1 MKMKIE
7 QWVRSGMGKCTGGE
21 SFGSVCLVAITTTMA
36 NNNADWLFGVSHN
49 ELPPLFALAAT
60 LIRAN

>member
-1 MKMKIE
+1 
-7 QWVRSGMGKCTGGE
+7 MGKCTGGE
-21 SFGSVCLVAITTTMA
+21 SFGSVCLVASPTTMA